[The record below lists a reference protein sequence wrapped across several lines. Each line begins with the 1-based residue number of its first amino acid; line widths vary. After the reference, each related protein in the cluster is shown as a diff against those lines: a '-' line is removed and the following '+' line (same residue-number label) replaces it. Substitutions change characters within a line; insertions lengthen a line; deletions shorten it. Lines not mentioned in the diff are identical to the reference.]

1 MKMRK
6 SFTLIELLVVIAIIA
21 ILAGLL
27 LPALSKAR
35 EKART
40 TSCLSN
46 MKQVLLNITMYADNS
61 NGVTPPTNY
70 KVAVPSAGTDAYLR
84 WPGLLLQKGGGSPK
98 LFQCPAFHTTEA
110 DIKGVPFD
118 EYWNANLQYVHFG
131 LNDNNTLI
139 KDRLDKI
146 RRPSNY
152 YFMADTYYRT
162 SGDKLSGYLVLSHA
176 FPDNDNGALD
186 GRHADSANIAFAD
199 GHVENFKTN
208 CGSMQNQQ
216 YTADKNPYKV
226 SPFDQCD
233 NTGNARWYPLG
244 GDLP

>member
-40 TSCLSN
+40 TSCLN
-46 MKQVLLNITMYADNS
+46 NLKQITLTLIMYADS
-61 NGVTPPTNY
+61 NDGVAPPTNY
-70 KVAVPSAGTDAYLR
+70 QVAVPSAGTDAYLR
-84 WPGLLLQKGGGSPK
+84 WPGLLRQKNGLSLK
-98 LFQCPAFHTTEA
+98 MFLCPALHTTEA
-110 DIKGVPFD
+110 DLNGISQD
-118 EYWNANLQYVHFG
+118 DYWNAKLQYVHFG
-131 LNDNNTLI
+131 LNDNNTLVR
-139 KDRLDKI
+139 DRLDKI

-152 YFMADTYYRT
+152 YYLADAYYRT
-162 SGDKLSGYLVLSHA
+162 SGDNLSGYLVLSHA

-186 GRHADSANIAFAD
+186 GRHSDSANMAFAD
-199 GHVENFKTN
+199 GHITNLKTN
-208 CGSMQNQQ
+208 CGGLQNKL
-216 YTADKNPYKV
+216 YTAEKNPYKLP
-226 SPFDQCD
+226 PFDQCD
-233 NTGNARWYPLG
+233 NTSNARWYPLG